1 MESVTLD
8 NNSLTLTEGDT
19 GSLNVSV
26 NPDNAT
32 DKTVVW
38 TSSDE
43 SVATV
48 DQNGVV
54 TAVAPGSAVITAS
67 AGGKSDSCE
76 VTVQQKP
83 IEITGVEFE
92 KDNVSIEV
100 GSSDNLT
107 VTITPEG
114 AGDDIDRVFTS
125 SDESIVTVDEDG
137 KITGIAPGTATI
149 TVTIGD
155 FTATCTITV
164 TEKQSGNPDDSSSGS
179 GSNGSGGSTQTGDF
193 GTPLAGLL
201 AAGSLC
207 AAAML
212 MLRKRRR

>member
-1 MESVTLD
+1 M
-8 NNSLTLTEGDT
+8 
-19 GSLNVSV
+19 
-26 NPDNAT
+26 
-32 DKTVVW
+32 
-38 TSSDE
+38 
-43 SVATV
+43 
-48 DQNGVV
+48 
-54 TAVAPGSAVITAS
+54 
-67 AGGKSDSCE
+67 
-76 VTVQQKP
+76 
-83 IEITGVEFE
+83 EFE